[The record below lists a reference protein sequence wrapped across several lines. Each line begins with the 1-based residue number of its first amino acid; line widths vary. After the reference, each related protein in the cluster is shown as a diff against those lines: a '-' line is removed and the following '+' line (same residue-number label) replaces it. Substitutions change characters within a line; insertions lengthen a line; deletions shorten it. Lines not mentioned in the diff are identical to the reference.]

1 MKVLRLKLFQETAC
15 YKHPFAL
22 KVAQTYPLPPYSTV
36 KGMIHEL
43 LKANE
48 YIPLSISIQGKYESL
63 ISNLQD
69 MFFYKGERK
78 GWTIRPTIIHLLY
91 NVNLIIHINGS
102 EDILERLKDVFTNP
116 SEYPSLGRKED
127 LVRIDETKM
136 VDVVEFDT
144 DKSDDNWIVKM
155 PIYIPSQTNLK
166 NLSGINYKLNFKYEI
181 KNNLRSWKSV
191 DVFYA
196 EEGLEI
202 GGKITRDED
211 NNFVCFAEV
220 DDF

>member
-1 MKVLRLKLFQETAC
+1 MKALRLKLFQETAC

-36 KGMIHEL
+36 KGMIHDL

-69 MFFYKGERK
+69 MFFYKGKE
-78 GWTIRPTIIHLLY
+78 WTIRPTTIHLLY

-102 EDILERLKDVFTNP
+102 EDILERLKDIFTNP

-127 LVRIDETKM
+127 LVRIDEVKM
-136 VDVVEFDT
+136 VNVVEFNT
-144 DKSDDNWIVKM
+144 DDSDDNWMVKM
-155 PIYIPSQTNLK
+155 PIYIPSQINLK

-191 DVFYA
+191 DVFYV
-196 EEGLEI
+196 EEGHEI
-202 GGKITRDED
+202 GGKITKDED
-211 NNFVCFAEV
+211 DNLVCFACV

>member
-1 MKVLRLKLFQETAC
+1 MKVLRLKIFQETAC

-36 KGMIHEL
+36 KGMIHDL

-69 MFFYKGERK
+69 MFFYKGEE
-78 GWTIRPTIIHLLY
+78 WTIRPTTIHLLY

-102 EDILERLKDVFTNP
+102 EDILERLKDIFTNP

-127 LVRIDETKM
+127 LVRIDEVKM
-136 VDVVEFDT
+136 VNVVEFNT
-144 DKSDDNWIVKM
+144 DDSDDNWMVKM
-155 PIYIPSQTNLK
+155 PIYIPSQINLK

-191 DVFYA
+191 DVFYV
-196 EEGLEI
+196 EEGHEI
-202 GGKITRDED
+202 GGKITKDED
-211 NNFVCFAEV
+211 DNLVCFACV

>member
-1 MKVLRLKLFQETAC
+1 MKILRLKLFQETAC

-36 KGMIHEL
+36 KGMIHDL
-43 LKANE
+43 LKVNE
-48 YIPLSISIQGKYESL
+48 YIPLCISIQGKYESL

-69 MFFYKGERK
+69 MYFYKEQK
-78 GWTIRPTIIHLLY
+78 KEWTKRPTIIHLLY

-102 EDILERLKDVFTNP
+102 EDILKRLTDIFANP
-116 SEYPSLGRKED
+116 NEYPSLGRKED
-127 LVRIDETKM
+127 LVRIDEVKM
-136 VDVVEFDT
+136 VHVEEFDT
-144 DKSDDNWIVKM
+144 EDSDDNWMVKM

-181 KNNLRSWKSV
+181 KNNLRTWKSV
-191 DVFYA
+191 DVFYV
-196 EEGLEI
+196 EEGHEI
-202 GGKITRDED
+202 GGKIIKDED
-211 NNFVCFAEV
+211 DNLVCFAYV